1 MSDLISRSM
10 YKSKLLKALDVLNK
24 EYREAILNEDND
36 LILAIQNQ
44 QSAYMIALRLLDN
57 EPTAYNIDK
66 VVEELKEA
74 MQDLSVIEI
83 LSHIDF
89 DSTIQN
95 SLENFLKAITNEAIE
110 IVKQEAEQYQSSE
123 IGFISKTEVL
133 TLIEEIKCN
142 DDIPKNYGTL
152 LDIMRMIRN
161 MPTVDNTDNG
171 WILCSERLPEESGY
185 YLVTYHNWSD
195 GNFLPKYNDTYV
207 RRLHYQISEHFVGWN
222 YPKNVDDRAEN
233 DCHKEV
239 IAWQPLP
246 EPFKERD

>member
-1 MSDLISRSM
+1 MSDLISRSI

-24 EYREAILNEDND
+24 EYREAMLNEDND
-36 LILAIQNQ
+36 LVLAIQNQ
-44 QSAYMIALRLLDN
+44 QSAYTIALRLLDN
-57 EPTAYNIDK
+57 EPTAYDVDK
-66 VVEELKEA
+66 VVYEFESFAKLAE
-74 MQDLSVIEI
+74 DRW
-83 LSHIDF
+83 
-89 DSTIQN
+89 
-95 SLENFLKAITNEAIE
+95 TNGTSKHAYQEHKCWVKAIE

-171 WILCSERLPEESGY
+171 WIPCSERLPKYGEVVMCSCTNGGITISCITHKG
-185 YLVTYHNWSD
+185 VTPS
-195 GNFLPKYNDTYV
+195 KSV
-207 RRLHYQISEHFVGWN
+207 RFGQHS
-222 YPKNVDDRAEN
+222 
-233 DCHKEV
+233 V